1 METVSAV
8 GVATQFPA
16 FMTIDWRAVLAVGL
30 VIALGLMMVA
40 IKTRCNSKNAH
51 NWVFYC
57 GVALGLLGSSMAIY
71 YGIYKGDSIISVLSA
86 LAFIAMAIFR
96 IVGLESAVDHWKK
109 GKIGVSLLGIG
120 MMVMCWIFIYIAGS
134 FEGQAD
140 GAAKSEMAALSS
152 PQVLAIDGQIAA
164 ATAQLNTLSTFANG
178 IAAAQ
183 SSRATRD
190 LEVRLEAAQRRL
202 NACNPLIVTKCVNP
216 RTADVQAIERQ
227 IDASKGYATGNGDYL
242 AASALL
248 ADLQSQK
255 AKMISSGGLTTG
267 KVGKDVAFMAW
278 ALGTTDTGHASRVL
292 WLLYVG
298 FIDVLSLGVHL
309 FAAIIRP
316 SDDAGEHAI
325 AFDINRLK
333 HLRTAGLSAD
343 EAHHIL
349 SQKTA
354 LAIGSPNH
362 APQQIGQPINAVAQP
377 IVANAKQPIE
387 QPFQPLA
394 RGETPYPIGDS
405 AQVAKPAFVGFVD
418 TNSMPTQPD
427 KTATPTSVPMPKKVA
442 TFGDDVY
449 DALVEGIKKGTVK
462 PSATSKASNGQIPV
476 FVFLARRCSGKGESS
491 PTQGEITR
499 MANLLLRQVAISG
512 LIYANPNPG
521 IGKPAYFLNQA

>member
-1 METVSAV
+1 MNPISAV
-8 GVATQFPA
+8 SVATQSHD

-30 VIALGLMMVA
+30 VIALGMMMVA
-40 IKTRCNSKNAH
+40 IKTRCHSQNAH
-51 NWVFYC
+51 KWVFYC
-57 GVALGLLGSSMAIY
+57 GVALGLLGSAMAIY

-86 LAFIAMAIFR
+86 LAIVAMAVFR
-96 IVGLESAVDHWKK
+96 IVGMETIVAQFKQGYILPAM
-109 GKIGVSLLGIG
+109 LGFG
-120 MMVMCWIFIYIAGS
+120 MVILCWFFVYIAGS

-140 GAAKSEMAALSS
+140 GAAKSEIAALSS
-152 PQVLAIDGQIAA
+152 PQVLAIDARIAA
-164 ATAQLNTLSTFANG
+164 ATAQLNSLSNFANG
-178 IAAAQ
+178 TAAAQ

-190 LEVRLEAAQRRL
+190 LEVRLEAAQSRL
-202 NACNPLIVTKCVNP
+202 KACNPLIVTKCVNP

-227 IDASKGYATGNGDYL
+227 IDAAKGYATGNGDYL
-242 AASALL
+242 TASALL

-255 AKMISSGGLTTG
+255 SKLISSGGLTTG

-325 AFDINRLK
+325 HVDVSRLK
-333 HLRTAGLSAD
+333 HLRTAGFSAD
-343 EAHHIL
+343 EAHHLL
-349 SQKTA
+349 SQKSA
-354 LAIGSPNH
+354 MAIGSPSNYQ
-362 APQQIGQPINAVAQP
+362 PTNGQPTHAVAQP
-377 IVANAKQPIE
+377 IVTSAKQPIE

-418 TNSMPTQPD
+418 TNSMPAQST
-427 KTATPTSVPMPKKVA
+427 KTATPPLVETPKKVA

-449 DALVEGIKKGTVK
+449 DALVEGLKNGTVK